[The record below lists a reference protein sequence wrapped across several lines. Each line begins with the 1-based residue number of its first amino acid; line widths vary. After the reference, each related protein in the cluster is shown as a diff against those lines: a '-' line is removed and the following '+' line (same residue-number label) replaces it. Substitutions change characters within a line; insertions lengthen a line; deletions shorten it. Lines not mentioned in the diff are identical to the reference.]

1 MLRRRYGTTYFEQ
14 RGALKMWEK
23 LWASHKQTKQ
33 MLSFALLNTKGME
46 LAANEVGVE
55 RKGKVKKKGPASYTI
70 SQKIG
75 LILGPLLF
83 LLVSFVINLQG
94 LSPEGQAVLGATL
107 WMATWWIAEAVP
119 IPITS
124 LMPIV
129 LLPMFGAGTEA
140 EIASSYGDSILFLFL
155 GGFLIALALE
165 KWNLHQRIAIN
176 IISVVGTKTSGIILG
191 FMGATWFL
199 SMWVSN
205 VATVM
210 MMIPIGTAII
220 GEVVQL
226 MKQNNV
232 HTLEEEQKFTKL
244 MIFGI
249 GFAATIGGVTT
260 LIGTPTNIILV
271 GMLRKMYGIEL
282 SFGGWML
289 FSVPLIT
296 FLMALTWL
304 YLTQIALPMKVRKI
318 EGATQFIAESKKKL
332 GKISYEEVVVLVV
345 FSLTAFMWIT
355 RTFIWNHFIPGL
367 TDTMI
372 AVVAG
377 FLLFLIPAKKKEGR
391 ILNSDSIKD
400 LPWGVLVLVGGGLAL
415 ATGFMQTDLASW
427 IGSQMLIME
436 GIPVILV
443 ILFATIL
450 VLSMTELM
458 PNSATATI
466 MLPIVGVLA
475 LAINVHPLTLM
486 VPVSLAAGLT
496 FMLPIGT
503 PSNAIMFATGKFSIL
518 DMAKVGFWLNV
529 LSVVT
534 IMIAVYFLLPMIFDI
549 DLFNFPV
556 ELK

>member
-1 MLRRRYGTTYFEQ
+1 
-14 RGALKMWEK
+14 MWYK
-23 LWASHKQTKQ
+23 LWASHQQTKTL
-33 MLSFALLNTKGME
+33 LSFAVMNPKAME
-46 LAANEVGVE
+46 YAAKTVE
-55 RKGKVKKKGPASYTI
+55 MKEEAKKKGPSSYTNL
-70 SQKIG
+70 QKAG
-75 LILGPLLF
+75 LFLGPILF
-83 LLVSFVINLQG
+83 LLFTFIFSFSG
-94 LSPEGQAVLGATL
+94 LSPEGQAVMGTTI
-107 WMATWWIAEAVP
+107 WMATWWITEAVP

-129 LLPMFGAGTEA
+129 LLPMFGAGTEG

-176 IISVVGTKTSGIILG
+176 IIAVVGTKTSGIVLG

-226 MKQNNV
+226 MKDNNV

-271 GMLRKMYGIEL
+271 GMLRTMYGIEL

-289 FSVPLIT
+289 FSLPFISIVMI
-296 FLMALTWL
+296 LTWF

-318 EGATQFIAESKKKL
+318 EGANQFITDSKAKL
-332 GKISYEEVVVLVV
+332 GKISFEEVAVLVI

-367 TDTMI
+367 TDTAI
-372 AVVAG
+372 AIVAG
-377 FLLFLIPAKKKEGR
+377 FLLFLIPAKNKPGR
-391 ILNSDSIKD
+391 ILNSNSIKD
-400 LPWGVLVLVGGGLAL
+400 LPWGVLILVGGGLAL
-415 ATGFMQTDLASW
+415 ATGFMKTDLASW
-427 IGSQMLIME
+427 IGSQMLVME
-436 GIPVILV
+436 NIPVFLV
-443 ILFATIL
+443 ILAATVL
-450 VLSMTELM
+450 VLAMTELM
-458 PNSATATI
+458 PNSATSTI
-466 MLPIVGVLA
+466 MLPIMGVLA
-475 LAINVHPLTLM
+475 LAIDVHPLALM
-486 VPVSLAAGLT
+486 IPISLAAGLT

-503 PSNAIMFATGKFSIL
+503 PSNAIMFATGKFTIL
-518 DMAKVGFWLNV
+518 DMVKVGFWLNILAV
-529 LSVVT
+529 IT
-534 IMIAVYFLLPMIFDI
+534 IMFAVYFLLPIVFNI
-549 DLFNFPV
+549 DLNGFPI